1 MRLFKHGDPE
11 VVEIAI
17 STKTIIRIIT
27 LLMAAALLVVAIKVS
42 AHSLVLIGTAIFLGV
57 ALNAPVRWLS
67 SHLPGKKR
75 GNRKLA
81 TTISVLVVIC
91 ALIGFVWAIVP
102 PVARQSGSFISNVPH
117 LITDLRDNNTPVG
130 KFVHRYKLQN
140 QITKYSSELTNK
152 LGSIGSSAL
161 SAVSSVGSS
170 IFALVTVLVLTI
182 MVLLEGPTWV
192 ALGYGLL
199 PKNKRAHAKKLADSM
214 LRVVQGYVN
223 GQVILA
229 AMAAVLIVPV
239 FFIMGVSYPIAL
251 MFIVFI
257 CGLIPMVGHTVGAII
272 CTIIALFTSLPAA
285 LVVLGYYILYQQ
297 IENYAVQPK
306 VQANSTNMSP
316 LLVFVAVL
324 LGASFGGLLGA
335 LVSIPIMGCI
345 RIIVIDYLERHDILS
360 PDQVRAAIGD
370 DLAGSNLDAKDAHAS
385 S

>member
-1 MRLFKHGDPE
+1 MKLVKTNDPNVME
-11 VVEIAI
+11 VSI
-17 STKTIIRIIT
+17 STRTIIRVIALI
-27 LLMAAALLVVAIKVS
+27 MAAALLIVAIKTS
-42 AHSLVLIGTAIFLGV
+42 THALVLIGTAIFLGL

-67 SHLPGKKR
+67 THLPGKKR

-81 TTISVLVVIC
+81 TIISVLVILGT
-91 ALIGFVWAIVP
+91 LIGFIWAVVP
-102 PVARQSGSFISNVPH
+102 PVAKQSGSFISNVPQ
-117 LITDLRDNNTPVG
+117 LISDIRNNDTAVG
-130 KFVHRYKLQN
+130 KFVTRYKLQS
-140 QITKYSSELTNK
+140 QISKFSSQLTSRI
-152 LGSIGSSAL
+152 GSIGSSAF

-170 IFALVTVLVLTI
+170 IFAVVTVLVLTI

-192 ALGYGLL
+192 ALGYEII
-199 PKNKRAHAKKLADSM
+199 PKNKRSHMKKLADSM
-214 LRVVQGYVN
+214 LRVIQGYVN
-223 GQVILA
+223 GQVLLA
-229 AMAAVLIVPV
+229 AMAAILIVPV

-257 CGLIPMVGHTVGAII
+257 CGLIPMVGHSVGAII

-335 LVSIPIMGCI
+335 LVAIPIMGCV
-345 RIIVIDYLERHDILS
+345 RILVIDYLERHEILTA
-360 PDQVRAAIGD
+360 DQVRAAIGD
-370 DLAGSNLDAKDAHAS
+370 DLAGTEQSK
-385 S
+385 

>member
-1 MRLFKHGDPE
+1 MKLQKSDDPA
-11 VVEIAI
+11 VMEISI
-17 STKTIIRIIT
+17 STRTVIRVIA
-27 LLMAAALLVVAIKVS
+27 LLMAATLLVVAIKMS
-42 AHSLVLIGTAIFLGV
+42 SHALVLIGTAIFLGL

-67 SHLPGKKR
+67 THLPGKKR

-81 TTISVLVVIC
+81 TVISVLVILA

-102 PVARQSGSFISNVPH
+102 PVAKQSGSFISNVPQ
-117 LITDLRDNNTPVG
+117 LISDIRNNDTTVG
-130 KFVHRYKLQN
+130 KFVTRYKLQS
-140 QITKYSSELTNK
+140 QITKYSTELTSR
-152 LGSIGSSAL
+152 LGTIGSSAL
-161 SAVSSVGSS
+161 STVSSVGSS
-170 IFALVTVLVLTI
+170 IFAIVTVLVLTI

-192 ALGYGLL
+192 ALGYEII
-199 PKNKRAHAKKLADSM
+199 PKNKRSHAKKLADSM
-214 LRVVQGYVN
+214 LRVIQGYVN
-223 GQVILA
+223 GQVLLA
-229 AMAAVLIVPV
+229 AMAAILIVPV

-257 CGLIPMVGHTVGAII
+257 CGLIPMVGHSVGAII

-306 VQANSTNMSP
+306 VQSNSTNMSP

-335 LVSIPIMGCI
+335 LVSIPIMGCV
-345 RIIVIDYLERHDILS
+345 RILIIDYLERHDILT

-370 DLAGSNLDAKDAHAS
+370 DLAGTEQSK
-385 S
+385 

>member
-1 MRLFKHGDPE
+1 MKLVKTNDPNVME
-11 VVEIAI
+11 VSI
-17 STKTIIRIIT
+17 STRTIIRVIALI
-27 LLMAAALLVVAIKVS
+27 MAAALLIVAIKTS
-42 AHSLVLIGTAIFLGV
+42 THALVLIGTAIFLGL

-67 SHLPGKKR
+67 THLPGKKR

-81 TTISVLVVIC
+81 TIISVLVILGT
-91 ALIGFVWAIVP
+91 LIGFIWAVVP
-102 PVARQSGSFISNVPH
+102 PVAKQSGSFISNVPQ
-117 LITDLRDNNTPVG
+117 LISDIRNNDTAVG
-130 KFVHRYKLQN
+130 KFVTRYKLQS
-140 QITKYSSELTNK
+140 QISKFSSQLTSRI
-152 LGSIGSSAL
+152 GSIGSSAF

-170 IFALVTVLVLTI
+170 IFAVVTVLVLTI

-192 ALGYGLL
+192 ALGYEII
-199 PKNKRAHAKKLADSM
+199 PKNKRSHMKKLADSM
-214 LRVVQGYVN
+214 LRVIQGYVN
-223 GQVILA
+223 GQVLLA
-229 AMAAVLIVPV
+229 AMAAILIVPV

-257 CGLIPMVGHTVGAII
+257 CGLIPMVGHSVGAII

-335 LVSIPIMGCI
+335 LVSIPIMGCV
-345 RIIVIDYLERHDILS
+345 RILVIDYLERHEILTA
-360 PDQVRAAIGD
+360 DQVRAAIGD
-370 DLAGSNLDAKDAHAS
+370 DLAGTEQSK
-385 S
+385 

>member
-1 MRLFKHGDPE
+1 MKLIKSDDPNIME
-11 VVEIAI
+11 LSI
-17 STKTIIRIIT
+17 STRTVIRMIA
-27 LLMAAALLVVAIKVS
+27 LFMAAALLIIAIKIS
-42 AHSLVLIGTAIFLGV
+42 AHTLVLIGTAIFLGL

-67 SHLPGKKR
+67 THLPGKKR

-81 TTISVLVVIC
+81 TIISVLVILA

-102 PVARQSGSFISNVPH
+102 PVAKQSGSFISNVPQ
-117 LITDLRDNNTPVG
+117 LISDLRNNDTPVG
-130 KFVHRYKLQN
+130 NFVNRYKLQN
-140 QITKYSSELTNK
+140 QITKYSNQLTSR
-152 LGSIGSSAL
+152 LGTIGSSAL

-170 IFALVTVLVLTI
+170 IFAVITVLVLTI
-182 MVLLEGPTWV
+182 MILLEGPEWV
-192 ALGYGLL
+192 ALGYEII

-214 LRVVQGYVN
+214 LRVIQGYVN
-223 GQVILA
+223 GQVLLA
-229 AMAAVLIVPV
+229 AMAAILIVPV

-257 CGLIPMVGHTVGAII
+257 CGLIPMVGHTIGAVI

-306 VQANSTNMSP
+306 VQSNSTNMSP

-335 LVSIPIMGCI
+335 LVAIPIMGCV
-345 RIIVIDYLERHDILS
+345 RIVVIDYLERHNILS
-360 PDQVRAAIGD
+360 SDQVRAAIGD
-370 DLAGSNLDAKDAHAS
+370 DLADTAMQTK
-385 S
+385 